1 MASVAE
7 IEAHSSGRPVILSS
21 ETLCAAPMAKVT
33 ALDALFDPF
42 DTRVVYYIR
51 PQVPLF
57 ESAFRQFQRA
67 RLSPRHTAIRDV
79 AAYFK
84 ARQDGFDFEKN
95 LAPWEAVFG
104 TEAISVRLYDRR
116 TCATDICGDF
126 ADVVGLPEIAEAG
139 TALPPANASL
149 DVPLTRALMAFKDM
163 ETDADKRR
171 AFRSKLEDIAA
182 QTTAAPDRFIGAALA
197 RTIRAEYC
205 ESNAR
210 IAARYLNA
218 QQAGYLAEG

>member
-1 MASVAE
+1 MRQRLWPAYWSWENRHLRPSIRSFSGEGAQAGYFYPSTGRNPDGVHNLLFPLKGDTYNAPQMQALMASVAE

-33 ALDALFDPF
+33 ALHALFDPF
-42 DTRVVYYIR
+42 DTRIVYYIR
-51 PQVPLF
+51 PQVPLV

-104 TEAISVRLYDRR
+104 TAAISVRLYDRR
-116 TCATDICGDF
+116 TGSFHWGRSRAHHPRRVLRKQCADCGSVSECAAGRVSCRGIKGF
-126 ADVVGLPEIAEAG
+126 AA
-139 TALPPANASL
+139 
-149 DVPLTRALMAFKDM
+149 
-163 ETDADKRR
+163 
-171 AFRSKLEDIAA
+171 
-182 QTTAAPDRFIGAALA
+182 
-197 RTIRAEYC
+197 
-205 ESNAR
+205 
-210 IAARYLNA
+210 
-218 QQAGYLAEG
+218 